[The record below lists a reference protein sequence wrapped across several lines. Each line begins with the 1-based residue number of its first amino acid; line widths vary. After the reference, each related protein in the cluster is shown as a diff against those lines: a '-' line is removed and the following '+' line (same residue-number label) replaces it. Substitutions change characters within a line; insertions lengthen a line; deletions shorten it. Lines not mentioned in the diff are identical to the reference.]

1 MQLHN
6 LKRNSPNKKSRQI
19 GRGTTRGKTSG
30 RGTKGQ
36 KARAG
41 HKLRPELRDIIKKL
55 PKRRGY
61 GKNRA
66 RGVYSTRPRATE
78 ARLALIEKLFG
89 VGANVTPATLAE
101 KGIIRRISGKIPP
114 VKIIGNVVVTKKL
127 AVSGCTISAGAKAS
141 IEKAGGS
148 VAK

>member
-1 MQLHN
+1 MQLHT

-19 GRGTTRGKTSG
+19 GRGTTRGKTAG

-41 HKLRPELRDIIKKL
+41 HKMRPELRDILKKI

-66 RGVYSTRPRATE
+66 RGVYAMRPRPSTAS
-78 ARLALIEKLFG
+78 LALIERYFN
-89 VGANVTPATLAE
+89 ASDIVTPTTLVE
-101 KGIIRRISGKIPP
+101 KGIVGRISGKVPP
-114 VKIIGNVVVTKKL
+114 VKIIGNAVVTKKL
-127 AVSGCTISAGAKAS
+127 SVSGCTLSAGARAS
-141 IEKAGGS
+141 IEKAGGNVS
-148 VAK
+148 L

>member
-1 MQLHN
+1 MQLHTI
-6 LKRNSPNKKSRQI
+6 KRNNPNKKSRQI
-19 GRGTTRGKTSG
+19 GRGTTRGKTAG

-41 HKLRPELRDIIKKL
+41 HKMRPELRDIIKKL

-66 RGVYSTRPRATE
+66 DTVYANRPRSSE
-78 ARLALIEKLFG
+78 ALLAAIERYFE
-89 VGANVTPATLAE
+89 NNEHVTPATLVE
-101 KGIIRRISGKIPP
+101 KGIVRRISGKIPP

-127 AVSGCTISAGAKAS
+127 TVSGCTISAGARAS

-148 VAK
+148 ITG